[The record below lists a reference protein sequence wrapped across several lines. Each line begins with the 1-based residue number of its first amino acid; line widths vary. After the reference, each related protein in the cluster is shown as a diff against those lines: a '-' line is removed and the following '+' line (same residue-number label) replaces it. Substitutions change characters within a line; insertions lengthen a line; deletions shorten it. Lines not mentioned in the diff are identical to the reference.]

1 MSMWKDDSDS
11 EEEYNEEFNIPPNDI
26 DSDFVNDLLN
36 IKHELYEEIVLTPKL
51 GTSDAQNNNL
61 LNIYLER
68 IRAFYLLSKDAQ
80 NGLNSQNNA
89 KNIHNAL
96 VYFSEESQQRIKK
109 ILDWIADYFTKNS
122 VSDTIPYKSY
132 LENHLY
138 VYPFIQTAEIFY

>member
-89 KNIHNAL
+89 KNINNAL
-96 VYFSEESQQRIKK
+96 VYFSKESQQRIKK
-109 ILDWIADYFTKNS
+109 I
-122 VSDTIPYKSY
+122 SDK
-132 LENHLY
+132 
-138 VYPFIQTAEIFY
+138 QQQ